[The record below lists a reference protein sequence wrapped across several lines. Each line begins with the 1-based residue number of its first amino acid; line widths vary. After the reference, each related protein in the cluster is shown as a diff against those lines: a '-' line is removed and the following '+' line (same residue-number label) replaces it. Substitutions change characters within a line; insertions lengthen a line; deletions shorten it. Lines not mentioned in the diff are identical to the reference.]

1 MSRVPP
7 EIFELPIAE
16 RIELAQEL
24 WESVLDHPE
33 ALPLTEAQKA
43 ELERRWQALEA
54 APDAGQ
60 WGEARKRRRVN
71 EWSVKSSSAR
81 KKRTSLAVPTRGAS
95 RFQQRLP

>member
-54 APDAGQ
+54 DPDAGQ
-60 WGEARKRRRVN
+60 SWESLKKSLLN
-71 EWSVKSSSAR
+71 E
-81 KKRTSLAVPTRGAS
+81 
-95 RFQQRLP
+95 